1 LPGLRGREK
10 EMISL
15 FDLRTKGA
23 WGYRDNDIDLIH
35 YIHDNSYPEKFGVQ
49 ILDMVAAGKELEA
62 IIPEEC
68 AVDFMADSVFCE
80 YAYIL
85 NLDTEELEYYRGRN
99 TNPDAAGRYAA
110 KGRWSP
116 PSTMTGVSYYGVR
129 LVKAI
134 PFAVIRE
141 THLEERPGLLWG

>member
-1 LPGLRGREK
+1 
-10 EMISL
+10 MMTI
-15 FDLRTKGA
+15 FDFRTKGA

-35 YIHDNSYPEKFGVQ
+35 YIHDNSCPEKLGQQ
-49 ILDMVAAGKELEA
+49 ILEMVAAGKEVET

-85 NLDTEELEYYRGRN
+85 NLDTEELEFYRGRN
-99 TNPDAAGRYAA
+99 TNPHAAGRYAA

-116 PSTMTGVSYYGVR
+116 PSPMVGVSYYGVR

-134 PFAVIRE
+134 PFVVIRE
-141 THLEERPGLLWG
+141 TSQEELTGLLLD